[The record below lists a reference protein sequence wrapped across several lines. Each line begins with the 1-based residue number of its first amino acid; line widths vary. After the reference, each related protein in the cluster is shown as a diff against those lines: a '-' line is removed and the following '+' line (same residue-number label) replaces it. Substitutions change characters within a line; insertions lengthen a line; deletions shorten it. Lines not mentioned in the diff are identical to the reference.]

1 MTSTSPVGSTL
12 KTCSLSLFDADALSD
27 AVRSSQIEH
36 SQLERG
42 DFKAELKRTDLGRLT
57 LDSGC
62 YTRSASTGSASL
74 AMSSKST

>member
-1 MTSTSPVGSTL
+1 MTSTSPLVSTL

-42 DFKAELKRTDLGRLT
+42 DFKTWLKRQFGEMPSETLGVSRPKLV
-57 LDSGC
+57 
-62 YTRSASTGSASL
+62 
-74 AMSSKST
+74 

>member
-62 YTRSASTGSASL
+62 YDEIG
-74 AMSSKST
+74 KHWFGQFGDVIKVD